1 MSETP
6 KTEQKE
12 LGKVRVSKIF
22 LPVLIGLAVVGYLF
36 WDEFDPNTFS
46 LVSFTW
52 KSVFWLF
59 VALLFMIG
67 RDFGYML
74 RIRILSENKLSW
86 RQAFRVIML
95 WEFTSAIT
103 PSAIGGTSVAIIYVN
118 KEGLS
123 VGKSSAIVMATS
135 LLDELYFVL
144 MFPLLML
151 IIGPA
156 TLFSVEGSVVVQ
168 GIVISA
174 IIGYSI
180 KLVWTILLF
189 YGMFKNPQ
197 GLNWLIQ
204 QVFRLPFLRRWKEG
218 AAKAG
223 HDIITNSNELK
234 SKPFSFWLK
243 AFGATFLS
251 WTSRYWVVNA
261 IFLAFFA
268 VGDHFLLFGRQ
279 LIMWIAMLIMPTPG
293 GSGFAEWAFGKFLG
307 PFIPIAGLTIVLAF
321 IWRLIT
327 YYPYLIAGAL
337 MFPKWL
343 SDKFGKRK
351 KTATEAT
358 ITEN

>member
-1 MSETP
+1 MKKETP
-6 KTEQKE
+6 EVQNKE
-12 LGKVRVSKIF
+12 LKKVQTYKIIF
-22 LPVLIGLAVVGYLF
+22 PALIGLAVVGYLF

-46 LVSFTW
+46 LINFTW
-52 KSVFWLF
+52 KSVLWLI
-59 VALLFMIG
+59 VALLFMVG
-67 RDFGYML
+67 RDLGYML
-74 RIRILSENKLSW
+74 RLRILSENDLSW

-95 WEFTSAIT
+95 WEFTSSIT
-103 PSAIGGTSVAIIYVN
+103 PSAVGGTSVAIVYVN

-123 VGKSSAIVMATS
+123 VGRSSAVVMATS
-135 LLDELYFVL
+135 LLDELYFVI
-144 MFPLLML
+144 MFPLLAL

-156 TLFSVEGSVVVQ
+156 TLFSVEGSTVIR
-168 GIVISA
+168 GIVIA
-174 IIGYSI
+174 AVIGYSI

-223 HDIITNSNELK
+223 QEIINSSNELK

-243 AFGATFLS
+243 AFGATALS

-293 GSGFAEWAFGKFLG
+293 GSGFAEYAFGKFLG
-307 PFIPIAGLTIVLAF
+307 PFIPIAGLTVVLAF
-321 IWRLIT
+321 VWRLIT
-327 YYPYLIAGAL
+327 YYPYLIIGTVI
-337 MFPKWL
+337 FPKWIN
-343 SDKFGKRK
+343 DKFGKKRK
-351 KTATEAT
+351 ISLKD
-358 ITEN
+358 